1 MADGTAQRVS
11 TGFAQTIDAAI
22 LARARRGD
30 MVAFAEI
37 YTVYGRPCYTL
48 ALRLLGSTSAAED
61 VVQDVFLK
69 LMDAVRGFRGDAP
82 FGAWLKRMTANAAI
96 DQLRKAGRGSAE
108 EGEAALDAL
117 AASETAPATAI
128 DAWSLLQ
135 RLPAQARAIVVLHQ
149 FEGYSHKELAALFG
163 QTESYSKSILSR
175 ALQRL
180 QKSVR
185 DDSTS

>member
-1 MADGTAQRVS
+1 MGDGTAQRVS
-11 TGFAQTIDAAI
+11 TGFGQTIDAGV

-30 MVAFAEI
+30 MDSFAEI
-37 YTVYGRPCYTL
+37 YNVYGGPCYTL
-48 ALRLLGSTSAAED
+48 ALRLLGNPSAAED

-96 DQLRKAGRGSAE
+96 DQLRKAGRGSADDSDSV
-108 EGEAALDAL
+108 LDVL
-117 AASETAPATAI
+117 AASEAAPATTI

-135 RLPAQARAIVVLHQ
+135 QLPVRARAIVVLHQ
-149 FEGYSHKELAALFG
+149 FEGYSHQELAELFEK
-163 QTESYSKSILSR
+163 TESYSKSILSR

-180 QKSVR
+180 RKSVR
-185 DDSTS
+185 DERPP